1 MLKLKNKKTGIL
13 FIVSA
18 VLCFSIMNG
27 ITKYLSEFYNVI
39 TLNMF
44 RYWFFAV
51 FLFFINSN
59 KNKSIVIVSKSK
71 NRLLQT
77 FRGSMLAIQMCFA
90 HYCFLKLGLIETS
103 AIFAVGPL
111 MVTALSIIFLNE
123 KVGWQRLVAI
133 AFGFI
138 GIMIILRPGMKV
150 FDPLSILAL
159 ACALSYAVYQI
170 LTRFVSNFDTS
181 ETSFFYTG
189 ITGAIILSFVGPFF
203 YIDVLKSD
211 WILILMI
218 CFLGTSAHYFVIKAY
233 QYSEAS
239 LLQPFNYLQLVFVSL
254 IGMIVFNEVLEIPV
268 LIGSLMIVL
277 AGLFTFWRDSLQ
289 K

>member
-1 MLKLKNKKTGIL
+1 MLKLKNKTTGIL

-59 KNKSIVIVSKSK
+59 KNKSIVIISKSK

>member
-1 MLKLKNKKTGIL
+1 
-13 FIVSA
+13 
-18 VLCFSIMNG
+18 
-27 ITKYLSEFYNVI
+27 
-39 TLNMF
+39 
-44 RYWFFAV
+44 
-51 FLFFINSN
+51 
-59 KNKSIVIVSKSK
+59 
-71 NRLLQT
+71 
-77 FRGSMLAIQMCFA
+77 MLAIQMCFA
-90 HYCFLKLGLIETS
+90 HYCFLKLGLIEIS

-111 MVTALSIIFLNE
+111 MVTALSLVFLNE

-138 GIMIILRPGMKV
+138 GIMIISKPGMKV
-150 FDPLSILAL
+150 FDLLSILAL

-181 ETSFFYTG
+181 ETS
-189 ITGAIILSFVGPFF
+189 FF

-254 IGMIVFNEVLEIPV
+254 IGMIVFNEVLEILV

-277 AGLFTFWRDSLQ
+277 AGLFIFWRDSLQ

>member
-1 MLKLKNKKTGIL
+1 
-13 FIVSA
+13 
-18 VLCFSIMNG
+18 
-27 ITKYLSEFYNVI
+27 
-39 TLNMF
+39 
-44 RYWFFAV
+44 
-51 FLFFINSN
+51 
-59 KNKSIVIVSKSK
+59 
-71 NRLLQT
+71 
-77 FRGSMLAIQMCFA
+77 MLAIQMCFA

-170 LTRFVSNFDTS
+170 LTRFVSKFDAS
-181 ETSFFYTG
+181 ETSFFYSVL
-189 ITGAIILSFVGPFF
+189 TGAIILSFVGPFF

>member
-1 MLKLKNKKTGIL
+1 MLKLKNKTTGIL

-111 MVTALSIIFLNE
+111 MVTALSIVFLNE